1 MAKAV
6 NFGLL
11 YGQGPA
17 GLARSAKKSY
27 EVDMTEE
34 EAKEAQE
41 AFFSTYPGLRR
52 WQKST
57 ADRARGSKRVTT
69 PGGRVR
75 DFSGEPKGYRY
86 TQALNTP
93 IQGGAAEV
101 MLATL
106 ACLDKHLSGLDAD
119 LVNIVHDELVLE
131 AAEDAVEAVGEAV
144 EKAMVEGMLAIFPEA
159 TTRDLV
165 EASDGPNWADAK

>member
-1 MAKAV
+1 MLRAYENGEDLHRKIAAAIAGVAPEDVTGEQRRMAKAV

-11 YGQGPA
+11 YGQGPP

-27 EVDMTEE
+27 GVDMSEE
-34 EAKEAQE
+34 EAKEAKQ
-41 AFFSTYPGLRR
+41 AFFEAYPGLKS
-52 WQKST
+52 WQRST
-57 ADRARGSKRVTT
+57 ADRARRSRRVTT

-75 DFSGEPKGYRY
+75 DFSKEPKGYSY

-106 ACLDKHLSGLDAD
+106 ACLDKHLSGF
-119 LVNIVHDELVLE
+119 LV
-131 AAEDAVEAVGEAV
+131 
-144 EKAMVEGMLAIFPEA
+144 
-159 TTRDLV
+159 
-165 EASDGPNWADAK
+165 